1 MNNPFDKDDYNS
13 NDGMLTYVWG
23 PPLWHSLH
31 TMSFNYPVNPT
42 KEQKQQYYA
51 FFTSLQWVL
60 PCKYCRD
67 NFKKNLEVLPLNTK
81 ALSSRHTFSKW
92 LYDMHNLINK
102 NLNKPITLTFE
113 QVRNR
118 YENFRS
124 RCVKDPKEKE
134 NLVIDEQKPKIEKGC
149 TTPLYGKKAKCV
161 LNIVPK
167 DTKLE
172 TLNIADETKL
182 KK

>member
-1 MNNPFDKDDYNS
+1 MDNTFNQDDFNS
-13 NDGMLTYVWG
+13 GDGMLTYVWG

-31 TMSFNYPVNPT
+31 TMSFNYPVSPT

-67 NFKKNLEVLPLNTK
+67 NYKNNLKTLPLNSTVL
-81 ALSSRHTFSKW
+81 ANRHNFSKW
-92 LYDMHNLINK
+92 LYDMHNLVNK
-102 NLNKPITLTFE
+102 KLNKPITLTFE

-118 YENFRS
+118 YENFRA
-124 RCVKDPKEKE
+124 RCINEGSSALKK
-134 NLVIDEQKPKIEKGC
+134 EKGC
-149 TTPLYGKKAKCV
+149 TKPLHGKKAQCV

-167 DTKLE
+167 GEGKDSLIIDRE
-172 TLNIADETKL
+172 TII
-182 KK
+182 KKGD

>member
-1 MNNPFDKDDYNS
+1 MNTIFNQEDFNS
-13 NDGMLTYVWG
+13 GDGMLTYVWG

-31 TMSFNYPVNPT
+31 TMSFNYPVNPS

-67 NFKKNLEVLPLNTK
+67 NFKKNLEKLPLNTLV
-81 ALSSRHTFSKW
+81 LSNRYNFSKW
-92 LYDMHNLINK
+92 LYDMHNLVNA
-102 NLNKPITLTFE
+102 NLNKPISLTYE

-118 YENFRS
+118 YENFRA
-124 RCVKDPKEKE
+124 RCIE
-134 NLVIDEQKPKIEKGC
+134 NEPLENKYIKKEKGC
-149 TTPLYGKKAKCV
+149 TKPLYGKKARCI

-167 DTKLE
+167 DSSE
-172 TLNIADETKL
+172 NSLNIDEKTIL